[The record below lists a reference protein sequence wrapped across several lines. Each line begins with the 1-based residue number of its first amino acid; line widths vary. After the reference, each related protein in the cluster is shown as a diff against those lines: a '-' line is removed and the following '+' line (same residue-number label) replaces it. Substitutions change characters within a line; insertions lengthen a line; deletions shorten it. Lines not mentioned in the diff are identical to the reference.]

1 MVTRWIVLSV
11 LLGVA
16 TASQAADE
24 TGKRYLNP
32 QVGYLWAD
40 DDRFIDDDYYYGL
53 GLG

>member
-1 MVTRWIVLSV
+1 VAPGEELYKERVMVMRWIVLGV

-32 QVGYLWAD
+32 QVGWLRATA
-40 DDRFIDDDYYYGL
+40 R
-53 GLG
+53 